1 MQKLQQ
7 ITLFTIGDEIQ
18 FNLEEGLYELNFK
31 GICGLSS
38 SLFMMQKTNSISLKI
53 ESFHDELFE
62 RRNYLDL
69 SSRNINGLL
78 PNDQT
83 DRCNSI
89 QAHAL
94 RRLLNLMTLRVKLS
108 NHFTDS
114 CLSYLM

>member
-31 GICGLSS
+31 GNCGLSS
-38 SLFMMQKTNSISLKI
+38 SLFMMEKTNSISLKI

-69 SSRNINGLL
+69 SLTNINGLL
-78 PNDQT
+78 SNDQT
-83 DRCNSI
+83 EVQFNTSSRAKKTS
-89 QAHAL
+89 
-94 RRLLNLMTLRVKLS
+94 
-108 NHFTDS
+108 
-114 CLSYLM
+114 